1 MNYSNSSPIRRYLT
15 SKGISK
21 AIALS
26 VGVIAMV
33 FLMSVV
39 VWAWTEPSQPPPQGN
54 VPAPINIGTTA
65 QTKAGTLIL
74 EQKLE
79 FKETDSDH
87 VWFYEGT
94 PDNDNKVDLRIMLT
108 DDRSDNE
115 KFSIWDRY
123 WRDGSIRED
132 HYFTAAGNAWHRGN
146 LSVGGHLTA
155 GGLTVQDNFTASI
168 GCADF
173 LIGYSGRRGS
183 PGRALVDLGND
194 LRLNYGGDW
203 SKASI
208 GSSLDIYGDIT
219 SVGNICLDD
228 GCRSNWPSVSESDTL
243 DSVSDRGRAT
253 DQILR
258 FPKFEDYDNTGYYV
272 DPNSWSKLLYLESD
286 RWRPIGTND
295 GRIIRVGGQIRYD
308 ADDNWYW
315 YSIWDN
321 HNEMT
326 LHYRNGLWL
335 RSNVD
340 ADDLIAR
347 DRICI
352 RGDCKTSWPSLTESD
367 TLDSVSDR
375 GRVTN
380 QVLRFPKF
388 EDYDN
393 TGYYV
398 DPASTN
404 RMNYVYANRLRADSI
419 NLDGDELRF
428 YRSTDSIIRKTD
440 AYLELHGS
448 ANGNS
453 RMWLEDGADRIYIGD
468 GNTDLRLRG
477 TVREVD
483 DLYAYRMFDRNNTG
497 YYIDPAS
504 VSRLYAADF
513 TNSVSIGRNYGLLL
527 GGHGSGESITSPSS
541 GGASLGIKFRTANSD
556 RMVIE
561 NGGNVGIGI
570 TSPGAKL
577 TVSYDGTGPCCES
590 GNDYLLAIAT
600 TRSHNEGEGSGTT
613 HKKAAIMFH
622 NGWQSEGLF
631 GLYNKGGRHS
641 FFMDSVQSAVDLYIS
656 GDYHC
661 HGTDVAEKTQGV
673 EPLFPGEVVSLD
685 EEKEGKLRRSRG
697 TYEREVAGVVSTNPG
712 LVLGDSVEIVE
723 IEGVNLALAGRVPVR
738 VTTEN
743 GPISVGDPLV
753 TSSKSGYA
761 MRGDEDKVS
770 QMFGVVLGKAME
782 RLEEGEGEI
791 LVLIALR

>member
-15 SKGISK
+15 SKGVSK

-26 VGVIAMV
+26 TSVIAMV

-39 VWAWTEPSQPPPQGN
+39 AWAWTEPPQTPPGGN

-65 QTKAGTLIL
+65 QTKAGDLIL

-79 FKETDSDH
+79 FKETDNDH

-132 HYFTAAGNAWHRGN
+132 HYFTAAGNAWHRGD
-146 LSVGGHLTA
+146 
-155 GGLTVQDNFTASI
+155 LTVGAGI
-168 GCADF
+168 
-173 LIGYSGRRGS
+173 
-183 PGRALVDLGND
+183 VLGGV
-194 LRLNYGGDW
+194 R
-203 SKASI
+203 K
-208 GSSLDIYGDIT
+208 T
-219 SVGNICLDD
+219 S
-228 GCRSNWPSVSESDTL
+228 WPSLAESDTL
-243 DSVSDRGRAT
+243 DSVSDRGRET
-253 DQILR
+253 DQVLR

-352 RGDCKTSWPSLTESD
+352 RGDCKTGWPSVSETD

-388 EDYDN
+388 EDYDDI
-393 TGYYV
+393 GYYV

-477 TVREVD
+477 TVSEVD
-483 DLYAYRMFDRNNTG
+483 NLYAYRMFDRNNTG

-504 VSRLYAADF
+504 VSKLYAADF
-513 TNSVSIGRNYGLLL
+513 SNSVSIGRNYGLLL

-641 FFMDSVQSAVDLYIS
+641 FFMNSVQSAVDLYIS
-656 GDYHC
+656 GDYYC

-697 TYEREVAGVVSTNPG
+697 TYERGVAGVISTNPG
-712 LVLGDSVEIVE
+712 LVLGESIEEPGGDKDTVEID
-723 IEGVNLALAGRVPVR
+723 GVNLALAGRVPVR

-753 TSSKSGYA
+753 TSSKPGYA

-782 RLEEGEGEI
+782 SLETGEGEI